1 MMSLILSVHTLYLG
15 DARVLLS
22 PGYSNTHALWLFNS
36 SAPALTNSMEVAFI
50 ITLNYG
56 YLSYGNVL
64 RIGAGL
70 VPNNDSEV
78 FSGSQQIPRGE
89 RILAASEMFIE
100 FTSSSYYNYYY
111 FQMEISLGYLTDPFQ
126 CKTGPWAV
134 NGSAVCDVI
143 PDCRDGS
150 DEASCSK

>member
-15 DARVLLS
+15 DTRVLIS
-22 PGYSNTHALWLFNS
+22 PGYRSYTRALWLFNS
-36 SAPALTNSMEVAFI
+36 SALALTNSMEVAFI

-56 YLSYGNVL
+56 SLSYGDVL
-64 RIGAGL
+64 RIGGGL

-78 FSGSQQIPRGE
+78 FSGSQQFPRGE

-111 FQMEISLGYLTDPFQ
+111 FQMEISLGYLTGKHDKFYIQ
-126 CKTGPWAV
+126 M
-134 NGSAVCDVI
+134 
-143 PDCRDGS
+143 
-150 DEASCSK
+150 